1 MVTTKELISE
11 LDLSVEEG
19 LKVLASADMCI
30 VSAKYGLQHH
40 IQYKNEWWELC
51 RTDLTDN
58 VVTGCPLFHS
68 HVDVS
73 NSDKVR
79 NYFAE
84 KIRYGV
90 RLVTAPEY
98 DVDTS
103 CFCCVDSWSD
113 G

>member
-1 MVTTKELISE
+1 MFPE
-11 LDLSVEEG
+11 LDLTVEEG
-19 LKVLASADMCI
+19 LKVLASADMRM
-30 VSAKYGLQHH
+30 VVGKYGSYPH
-40 IQYKNEWWELC
+40 IQYKDEWWELC

-58 VVTGCPLFHS
+58 VVTGYSLHKNL
-68 HVDVS
+68 DE
-73 NSDKVR
+73 VR

-84 KIRYGV
+84 KVRYGI

>member
-1 MVTTKELISE
+1 MFPE

-40 IQYKNEWWELC
+40 IQYKDEWWELC

-58 VVTGCPLFHS
+58 VVTGCPLFLS

-73 NSDKVR
+73 NSDEVR

-84 KIRYGV
+84 KIRYGI
-90 RLVTAPEY
+90 RLVTTGG
-98 DVDTS
+98 VDTP
-103 CFCCVDSWSD
+103 CFCCIDSWSD